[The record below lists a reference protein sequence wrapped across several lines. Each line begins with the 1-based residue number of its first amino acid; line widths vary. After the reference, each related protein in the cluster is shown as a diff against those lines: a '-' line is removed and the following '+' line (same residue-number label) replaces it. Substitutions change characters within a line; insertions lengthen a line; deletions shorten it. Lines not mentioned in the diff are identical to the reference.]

1 MTRMSADDAE
11 ADVTDPDVLDR
22 LATLEARVQE
32 LQSVQ
37 DLLLRLLST
46 SRPLA
51 NLLEYFGA
59 TEAAAQQV
67 YQLLDEMLAATRGP
81 ADRHPTFSY
90 FQMRLN
96 EIFPALRGDRT
107 FVQTLIDTLK
117 TDRAPYRELHVY
129 MTEHGWPDW
138 R

>member
-1 MTRMSADDAE
+1 MTDPAHM
-11 ADVTDPDVLDR
+11 TDPDVLDR
-22 LATLEARVQE
+22 LSTLEARVQE

-59 TEAAAQQV
+59 TEAAVQSM

-81 ADRHPTFSY
+81 AERHPTFSY

-96 EIFPALRGDRT
+96 EIFPALKGDRG

-117 TDRAPYRELHVY
+117 TDRPPYRELHAY
-129 MTEHGWPDW
+129 MMAKGWPIW
-138 R
+138 S

>member
-1 MTRMSADDAE
+1 
-11 ADVTDPDVLDR
+11 VTDQDVLDR

-59 TEAAAQQV
+59 TEAAAQAL
-67 YQLLDEMLAATRGP
+67 YQLLDEMLAGVHGP
-81 ADRHPTFSY
+81 APRHPTFNY

-117 TDRAPYRELHVY
+117 TDRAAYRELHTY
-129 MTEHGWPDW
+129 MTEHGWPAW
-138 R
+138 T